1 MAAAGGCCGGVRS
14 FIVSLSNQLLVIAA
28 LIALSAFFSISEIS
42 LAASRKIKLRLMAQ
56 GGDAA
61 AARVLALQE
70 NPGHFFT
77 VVQVGLN
84 AIAIL
89 GGIVGESA
97 LSPAISSAIVLVYD
111 GPMLGTL
118 SFVLSF
124 VVVTSLFILFADL
137 IPRRLGMVAPER
149 VAVAVVKPI
158 QVFMIAFAP
167 AVWFFDGL
175 ANRLFALF
183 KLPNVRTEDIT
194 SADIVAMAEAGA
206 LTGTLLN
213 QERELIMNVFEL
225 DTRTVGSAMT
235 NRENIVFFTLN
246 ESEESIRKKLTD
258 QPHGKFPVCE
268 NTIDTV
274 VGYVDLKDIFT
285 RILSGQKLSLRADPM
300 VRSVLVIPD
309 TLTLF
314 EALDRFRAAREDFA
328 LIVNEYA
335 LIVGL
340 LSLQDVMNTVMGEL
354 GSTLQEE
361 LIVKRDADSWLIDG
375 ITPIEDVM
383 HALEIDEFE
392 GSENYETLAGFMM
405 YALRK
410 VPKRTDAVSYGGYKF
425 EVVDIDN
432 YRIDQLLVT
441 REPAAG

>member
-1 MAAAGGCCGGVRS
+1 M
-14 FIVSLSNQLLVIAA
+14 SLSNQLLIIAV

-42 LAASRKIKLRLMAQ
+42 LAAARKIKLRLMADS
-56 GGDAA
+56 GDAE
-61 AARVLALQE
+61 AARVLALQA

-97 LSPAISSAIVLVYD
+97 LSPALSELIALVYD
-111 GPMLGTL
+111 GPLLDSL

-124 VVVTSLFILFADL
+124 AVVTSLFILFADL
-137 IPRRLGMVAPER
+137 IPRRLAMVAPER

-158 QVFMIAFAP
+158 RLFLIIFAP

-183 KLPNVRTEDIT
+183 KLPNVRAEDIT
-194 SADIVAMAEAGA
+194 SDDIVAMAEAGA
-206 LTGTLLN
+206 ATGTLLN
-213 QERELIMNVFEL
+213 QERELIANVFEL

-235 NRENIVFFTLN
+235 NRENIIFFTLS
-246 ESEESIRKKLTD
+246 ESDESIRKKLTE

-268 NTIDTV
+268 STIDTV
-274 VGYVDLKDIFT
+274 VGYVDLKDIFG

-361 LIVKRDADSWLIDG
+361 LIVERDGDSWLIDG
-375 ITPIEDVM
+375 IAPIEDVM

-410 VPKRTDAVSYGGYKF
+410 VPKRTDSVIYGGYKF

-441 REPAAG
+441 REAAPGPHAQ

>member
-1 MAAAGGCCGGVRS
+1 MFGRRRIGS
-14 FIVSLSNQLLVIAA
+14 SIVSLTNQLFVIAL

-42 LAASRKIKLRLMAQ
+42 LAASRKIKLRMMAQ
-56 GGDAA
+56 HGDAA
-61 AARVLALQE
+61 AEQVLALQE

-77 VVQVGLN
+77 VVQIGLN

-97 LSPAISSAIVLVYD
+97 LSPALSQLIGFVYEGPLLESA
-111 GPMLGTL
+111 

-124 VVVTSLFILFADL
+124 VAVTSLFVLFADL
-137 IPRRLGMVAPER
+137 IPKRVGMLAPER
-149 VAVAVVKPI
+149 VAVVVVKPI
-158 QVFMIAFAP
+158 QFCLVAFAP
-167 AVWFFDGL
+167 LVWLFDGL

-183 KLPNVRTEDIT
+183 KLPNVRSEDIT
-194 SADIVAMAEAGA
+194 SDEIVAMAFAGA
-206 LTGTLLN
+206 QTGTLLK
-213 QERELIMNVFEL
+213 QEHQLIANVFEL

-235 NRENIVFFTLN
+235 NREGIVFFTLN
-246 ESEESIRKKLTD
+246 EPEESIRTKLAE

-268 NTIDTV
+268 NTIDSV
-274 VGYVDLKDIFT
+274 VGYVDLKDIFA
-285 RILSGQKLSLRADPM
+285 RILSGQKLSLCADPV

-328 LIVNEYA
+328 MIVNEYA

-340 LSLQDVMNTVMGEL
+340 LTLQDVMNTVMGEL

-361 LIVKRDADSWLIDG
+361 LIVKRDGDSWLIDG

-383 HALEIDEFE
+383 HALEIDEFA
-392 GSENYETLAGFMM
+392 GSENYETIAGFMM
-405 YALRK
+405 YMLRK
-410 VPKRTDAVSYGGYKF
+410 VPKRTDSVVYRDYKF

-441 REPAAG
+441 RATPSGG

>member
-1 MAAAGGCCGGVRS
+1 M
-14 FIVSLSNQLLVIAA
+14 SLSNQLLVIAA

-42 LAASRKIKLRLMAQ
+42 LAAARKIKLRLMADS
-56 GGDAA
+56 GDLA

-97 LSPAISSAIVLVYD
+97 LSPAISGVIALAYD
-111 GPMLGTL
+111 GPMLDTL

-158 QVFMIAFAP
+158 QLFLVAFAP

-183 KLPNVRTEDIT
+183 KLPNVRAEDIT
-194 SADIVAMAEAGA
+194 SEDIVAMAEAGA
-206 LTGTLLN
+206 QTGTLLN
-213 QERELIMNVFEL
+213 QERELIANVFEL

-246 ESEESIRKKLTD
+246 ESEESIRTKLTE

-268 NTIDTV
+268 NAIDSV
-274 VGYVDLKDIFT
+274 VGYVDLKDIFA

-375 ITPIEDVM
+375 IAPIEDVM
-383 HALEIDEFE
+383 HALEIDSFE

-405 YALRK
+405 YMLRK

-441 REPAAG
+441 RESAVGADG

>member
-1 MAAAGGCCGGVRS
+1 M
-14 FIVSLSNQLLVIAA
+14 SNQLLIIAV

-42 LAASRKIKLRLMAQ
+42 LAAARKIKLRLMADS
-56 GGDAA
+56 GDAE
-61 AARVLALQE
+61 AARVLALQA

-97 LSPAISSAIVLVYD
+97 LSPALSELIALVYD
-111 GPMLGTL
+111 GPLLDSL

-124 VVVTSLFILFADL
+124 AVVTSLFILFADL
-137 IPRRLGMVAPER
+137 IPRRLAMVAPER

-158 QVFMIAFAP
+158 RLFLIIFAP

-183 KLPNVRTEDIT
+183 KLPNVRAEDIT
-194 SADIVAMAEAGA
+194 SDDIVAMAEAGA
-206 LTGTLLN
+206 ATGTLLN
-213 QERELIMNVFEL
+213 QERELIANVFEL

-235 NRENIVFFTLN
+235 NRENIIFFTLS
-246 ESEESIRKKLTD
+246 ESDESIRKKLTE

-268 NTIDTV
+268 STIDTV
-274 VGYVDLKDIFT
+274 VGYVDLKDIFG

-361 LIVKRDADSWLIDG
+361 LIVERDGDSWLIDG
-375 ITPIEDVM
+375 IAPIEDVM

-410 VPKRTDAVSYGGYKF
+410 VPKRTDSVIYGGYKF

-441 REPAAG
+441 REAAPGPHAQ